1 MARNVYAL
9 DLGTYEIK
17 VFDKKKDRI
26 WREKNVIA
34 MKDKRYIFSI
44 GDEAYEM
51 YEKAPDN
58 IQVVFPMKNGV
69 IAHFDDMQYLL
80 GNLLKTDRQFTRG
93 SEYVIAVP
101 TDVTEVEKKAFYDLV
116 LHSEAKAKSV
126 RIVERGLADAMGFG
140 ADIMNEKG
148 LFIANF
154 GGGTTELSV
163 LSYGGLVLNRLVKIG
178 GEHFDSAVASLVR
191 HNEEFLIG
199 RLTAERLRREFGV
212 FDEDTGRRFTVF
224 GRDLLTGVPSQMDV
238 RISLVRAAMKEPLE
252 ECVRAIRSMIDR
264 TPPDVRR
271 GIEAKGIYLT
281 GGIANLRGLSTY
293 LEESIGLPVTT
304 VPDPEL
310 CAVKGLQKIILSKA
324 YYKKLTYSMLDEDYR
339 WLR

>member
-1 MARNVYAL
+1 MARNIYGL

-126 RIVERGLADAMGFG
+126 RIVESGLADAIGFG

>member
-1 MARNVYAL
+1 
-9 DLGTYEIK
+9 
-17 VFDKKKDRI
+17 
-26 WREKNVIA
+26 
-34 MKDKRYIFSI
+34 
-44 GDEAYEM
+44 M

-126 RIVERGLADAMGFG
+126 RIVERGLADAIGFG

-264 TPPDVRR
+264 TPRMSEGESRR
-271 GIEAKGIYLT
+271 REYTSQA
-281 GGIANLRGLSTY
+281 
-293 LEESIGLPVTT
+293 ESRISAGFLHIW
-304 VPDPEL
+304 
-310 CAVKGLQKIILSKA
+310 KKA
-324 YYKKLTYSMLDEDYR
+324 SDFL
-339 WLR
+339 

>member
-1 MARNVYAL
+1 MARNVYGL

-238 RISLVRAAMKEPLE
+238 RISLVRAAMKELLE